1 MVSENGDRMTHH
13 EVAMVDEAR
22 SIDLNISDHYFR
34 LTTEGIRL
42 FSNKESRYT
51 TLDEVVD
58 SRASHA
64 GTIAR
69 AYEADDLKKH
79 LKLIPADGS
88 VAINL
93 TISETS
99 ASTIEDAIPL
109 LEEAIGSSVRF
120 AEAVSLLLFDWI
132 VERQSTEIVM
142 KLGLTAE
149 EEEIYRHSY
158 RRRPE

>member
-1 MVSENGDRMTHH
+1 MTHD

-22 SIDLNISDHYFR
+22 SIDLKVSDYYFR

-42 FSNKESRYT
+42 FSNRENRYA
-51 TLDEVVD
+51 TLGEVVN
-58 SRASHA
+58 SRASHVV
-64 GTIAR
+64 TIAR
-69 AYEADDLKKH
+69 AYEPADLKKH
-79 LKLIPADGS
+79 LKLIPVDGH
-88 VAINL
+88 VPINI

-99 ASTIEDAIPL
+99 ASTIEDAIPT
-109 LEEAIGSSVRF
+109 LEEALGSSVRF

-149 EEEIYRHSY
+149 EEEVYRHSY
-158 RRRPE
+158 RRRSE